1 MLPSPV
7 LLPQSATGCLGSLQ
21 ELIASSRG
29 GGKALKF
36 QRVLRDSQETFTD
49 ALILP
54 AQRLF
59 ASPARSPSNLQLLSR
74 VGSNTRER
82 ERRCEG

>member
-1 MLPSPV
+1 M

-21 ELIASSRG
+21 ELIASSWG

-59 ASPARSPSNLQLLSR
+59 ASPASSPSSLQLLSR
-74 VGSNTRER
+74 VGSKQHQG
-82 ERRCEG
+82 EGTAL